1 MNDDQRDELLAQLRA
16 LREEHS
22 ELNEQVDE
30 LTRLGAG
37 DQMQLTRLKK
47 RKLQLKDTIQRLES
61 RIIPNLHA

>member
-1 MNDDQRDELLAQLRA
+1 MTEDQRDELLAQLRR

-30 LTRLGAG
+30 LTRLGTG
-37 DQMQLTRLKK
+37 NQIQLTRLKK
-47 RKLQLKDTIQRLES
+47 RKLQLKDAIQRMES

>member
-1 MNDDQRDELLAQLRA
+1 MTEDQRDELLAQLRR

-30 LTRLGAG
+30 LTRLGTG
-37 DQMQLTRLKK
+37 NQMQLTRLKK
-47 RKLQLKDTIQRLES
+47 RKLQLKDAIQRVES